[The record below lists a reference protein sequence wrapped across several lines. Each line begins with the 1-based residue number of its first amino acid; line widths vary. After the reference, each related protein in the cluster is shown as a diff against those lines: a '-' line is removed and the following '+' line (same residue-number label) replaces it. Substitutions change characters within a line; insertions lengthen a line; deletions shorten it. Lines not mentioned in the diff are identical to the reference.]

1 MTEAERKTSF
11 RSLAAALALVWV
23 GFAVYT
29 VLQQVSG
36 MLTLRDFTPAFVAPL
51 RVLTL
56 YYWLP
61 WALFVPLVAA
71 ASARIPWSSIIQA
84 GACSRRV

>member
-1 MTEAERKTSF
+1 MSEVADRKTSF
-11 RSLAAALALVWV
+11 RSLAGALAPVWV

-36 MLTLRDFTPAFVAPL
+36 MLTLRDFTPGFVAPPL

-61 WALFVPLVAA
+61 
-71 ASARIPWSSIIQA
+71 
-84 GACSRRV
+84 